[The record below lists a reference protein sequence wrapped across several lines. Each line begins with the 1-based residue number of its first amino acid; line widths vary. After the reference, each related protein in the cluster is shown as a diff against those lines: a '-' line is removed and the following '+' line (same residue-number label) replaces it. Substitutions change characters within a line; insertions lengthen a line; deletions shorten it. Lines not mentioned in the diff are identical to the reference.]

1 MKDGFLARPVI
12 FMEAPGYA
20 VAGYMVEQY
29 HKGQKLVE
37 QFIPKEAYAEFCNAI
52 GTVPTMEG
60 KEKRTV

>member
-12 FMEAPGYA
+12 FKQAPGYA

-29 HKGQKLVE
+29 HKGKKLVE

-52 GTVPTMEG
+52 GMFPVMEG
-60 KEKRTV
+60 GNECRK